1 MTKNKVLTPPAPP
14 FTMREAICA
23 ELKAHMARRGLRQR
37 HIAQALGVDQQ
48 WVSRRLNGDVHFSID
63 DLEAFC
69 AVMNID
75 VKDLLAG
82 LPTAPVPAALDRRTL
97 RRKIIVCNDS
107 APFEPFSVLEL
118 AA

>member
-1 MTKNKVLTPPAPP
+1 MTKNKAFTPPPP
-14 FTMREAICA
+14 PLTMREAICA

-69 AVMNID
+69 TVLNVD
-75 VKDLLAG
+75 VKDLLSG

-97 RRKIIVCNDS
+97 RKRGVVCNDS
-107 APFEPFSVLEL
+107 AAFVPFSVLEL